1 MNRQLNLKFLF
12 SVFSLFGLLAGCSTA
27 KSISL
32 PDGRTGFLIQ
42 CGGTMNSW
50 ATCVE
55 KVSEVCG
62 AQGYEIVSK
71 NEEEGIANLMG
82 SITPTIARDMI
93 AVCGAPKKIEKT
105 GNSRNRDE
113 TI

>member
-1 MNRQLNLKFLF
+1 MLNSEINQSSRRANRF
-12 SVFSLFGLLAGCSTA
+12 SYSM
-27 KSISL
+27 
-32 PDGRTGFLIQ
+32 RW
-42 CGGTMNSW
+42 N
-50 ATCVE
+50 
-55 KVSEVCG
+55 
-62 AQGYEIVSK
+62 EIVSK

>member
-1 MNRQLNLKFLF
+1 VQQSKNIVGVLVIGFAI
-12 SVFSLFGLLAGCSTA
+12 SVAGCSSV

-32 PDGRTGFLIQ
+32 PDGRSGFLIQ

-55 KVSEVCG
+55 KVSEICG
-62 AQGYEIVSK
+62 SQGYEIVSK

-82 SITPTIARDMI
+82 SVTPTIARDMI
-93 AVCGAPKKIEKT
+93 AICGAPKKE
-105 GNSRNRDE
+105 GRNASRSTSD

>member
-1 MNRQLNLKFLF
+1 MNRQLNLKSWFLAF
-12 SVFSLFGLLAGCSTA
+12 CIVGFLAGCSTA

-50 ATCVE
+50 ATCIE

-93 AVCGAPKKIEKT
+93 AVCGAPKSVEKT
-105 GNSRNRDE
+105 RNSRNPDE
-113 TI
+113 SI